1 MIKINKAP
9 MNLLDDLYSLAY
21 WMTGSEQAST
31 ELVTSTYRDVKADT
45 HQTDMLKRFRK
56 SYIDRY
62 GQDAELDMK
71 NKGNGSCRS
80 ILPKLRERAADIKLS
95 VLLSEIPGLKHK
107 DISVI
112 MDKPVETIRLWLFCG
127 RKFMINESILK
138 ASA

>member
-1 MIKINKAP
+1 
-9 MNLLDDLYSLAY
+9 MNLLDDIYSLAY
-21 WMTGSEQAST
+21 WMTGNEQASA
-31 ELVTSTYRDVKADT
+31 ELVTSTYRNVKADT
-45 HQTDMLKRFRK
+45 QRTDMLKRFRN

-62 GQDAELDMK
+62 GQDTELDMK
-71 NKGNGSCRS
+71 KNNENGSCNS

-107 DISVI
+107 DISLI

-127 RKFMINESILK
+127 RKFMINESVLK